1 MDVDHFGKVFDE
13 QRFDELHF
21 NQQQPF
27 DVNMEMGKSCEDVEE
42 IIISGQQGIG
52 KEDFARPYV
61 KEKKLWK
68 VIRNATIRQK
78 SA

>member
-42 IIISGQQGIG
+42 MDKFVPADI
-52 KEDFARPYV
+52 KKAEDRRWSRLAPAEIF
-61 KEKKLWK
+61 L
-68 VIRNATIRQK
+68 
-78 SA
+78 

>member
-1 MDVDHFGKVFDE
+1 MAKDDFKKKNFTRDFVKVHNK
-13 QRFDELHF
+13 L
-21 NQQQPF
+21 
-27 DVNMEMGKSCEDVEE
+27 VGMGYIKQHY
-42 IIISGQQGIG
+42 GQQGIG